1 MNNELFIS
9 KIKTSDKL
17 VRMHSRKRLVSANKV
32 SISPLLRLLPTAFF
46 FSDVLFRLPPI
57 SSILV
62 LFETTKLPLISVKG
76 TTVKPINSCKTFK
89 RQLQS
94 ANKKLILTL

>member
-1 MNNELFIS
+1 M
-9 KIKTSDKL
+9 KTSDKL
-17 VRMHSRKRLVSANKV
+17 VRMRSRKRLVSANKV
-32 SISPLLRLLPTAFF
+32 SISPLLPTAFF

-76 TTVKPINSCKTFK
+76 TTAKPTNNCKT
-89 RQLQS
+89 LEATAIS
-94 ANKKLILTL
+94 